1 MTNNILLLS
10 LFLASIVII
19 ALLSIHVSFVSRFT
33 NAYSQALTIPKDY
46 NNNDNDKQQ
55 QVKVIEATGHFA
67 NNQIEN
73 GSVTWIQGGLWH
85 LAIYN
90 STHGSSGSSINVG
103 NTNNSA
109 KANFTA
115 NFTMVK
121 PDGSLSHEHLIKN
134 YASNNVVI
142 AGGDLIVTG
151 IADIY
156 SNGNL
161 KYYQVPVAVHLMG
174 KHHVLGLTIDTNKSG
189 RHFASSNEMFG
200 TLIYGTGLR
209 TVEKSQQQQNGNS
222 AMNMNMMDN
231 MSSMSHG

>member
-1 MTNNILLLS
+1 MTNNILLIS
-10 LFLASIVII
+10 LFLAGIVII
-19 ALLSIHVSFVSRFT
+19 ALLSIHVSFVSPFT
-33 NAYSQALTIPKDY
+33 NAYSQALSITKDY
-46 NNNDNDKQQ
+46 NNNDKQQ

-67 NNQIEN
+67 NNQVEN

-85 LAIYN
+85 LAVYN
-90 STHGSSGSSINVG
+90 STNDGSSINGG
-103 NTNNSA
+103 NTNNAA

-134 YASNNVVI
+134 YASNNVII

-156 SNGNL
+156 SNNNL
-161 KYYQVPVAVHLMG
+161 KYNQIPVAVHLMG
-174 KHHVLGLTIDTNKSG
+174 KHHVLGVTIDTNKSG

-200 TLIYGTGLR
+200 TLIYGTGLK
-209 TVEKSQQQQNGNS
+209 TIEKSQQQQNGNS
-222 AMNMNMMDN
+222 AMSMNMMNN